1 LTIRNLTNNI
11 GESLWQIGDSTFINN
26 ENEFDYAFKLPGK
39 YKIKLTDNSGFC
51 NESIFKD
58 IIVEGTTSVH
68 DNPVSSI
75 KIGPNPFS
83 DFLNIDL
90 GKSADYEITI
100 FGVDGSACFKDQFR
114 DIRNIEVDLNFLAPG
129 LYVLEIASLINTELI
144 KSFKIV
150 KSDY

>member
-1 LTIRNLTNNI
+1 
-11 GESLWQIGDSTFINN
+11 
-26 ENEFDYAFKLPGK
+26 LPGK